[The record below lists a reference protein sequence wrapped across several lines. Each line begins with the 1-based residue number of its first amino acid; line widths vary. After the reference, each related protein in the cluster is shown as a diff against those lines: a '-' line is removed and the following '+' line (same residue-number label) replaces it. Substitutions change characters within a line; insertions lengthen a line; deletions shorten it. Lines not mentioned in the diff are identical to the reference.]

1 MKRYKQEWRKRL
13 ISSFL
18 ILCMLCTSIDL
29 TAFAIGGS
37 VTGSQKVQ
45 ESRPN
50 SSGVGTVSDNISKGS
65 GQITSFD
72 PSCSWAQNPGYI
84 IKLVSIENDY
94 DSSYSSLVENGQLT
108 ENQASLM
115 KEYYVYFPTHDFI
128 DDPGTVVSESAF
140 ISYCGTNSNSAIR
153 KCGSV
158 HLGDEKG

>member
-13 ISSFL
+13 ISAFL

-29 TAFAIGGS
+29 TIFAYGGGN
-37 VTGSQKVQ
+37 VTSSQKDQ

-128 DDPGTVVSESAF
+128 DDPGTVVSESALILDF
-140 ISYCGTNSNSAIR
+140 KEHEI
-153 KCGSV
+153 V
-158 HLGDEKG
+158 F